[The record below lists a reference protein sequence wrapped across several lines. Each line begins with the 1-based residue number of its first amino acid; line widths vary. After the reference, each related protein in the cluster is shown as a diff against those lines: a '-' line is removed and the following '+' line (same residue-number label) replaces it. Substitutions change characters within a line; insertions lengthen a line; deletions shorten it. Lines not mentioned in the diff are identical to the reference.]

1 MEQPTRTRPVRVLVV
16 AAYPA
21 VEAGLG
27 ALLSRNGTGLE
38 LSLPTSFGAQSAPD
52 AEPDVIVADLAGL
65 TGEAA
70 DDLAGRHP
78 QAALVLLGADPTSDG
93 PGLGAGPVAYLA
105 PNVDGAALVAAV
117 QSVHLG
123 LSVVD
128 PALLD
133 AGEGLPWPRSLPR
146 PAEVADDVLTPRE
159 RQVLALVADG
169 FPNKAIARELGISEH
184 TVKFHVGSLL
194 SKLGA
199 GSRTEAVTLA
209 TRRGL
214 LAV

>member
-1 MEQPTRTRPVRVLVV
+1 MERHTRARPVRVLVV

-27 ALLSRNGTGLE
+27 ALLTREGSGLTVSTPGTVAA
-38 LSLPTSFGAQSAPD
+38 LSGSNTD
-52 AEPDVIVADLAGL
+52 PDVIVADLAGL
-65 TGEAA
+65 IGESA
-70 DDLAGRHP
+70 DDLGLRHP

-93 PGLGAGPVAYLA
+93 PGLGGGPVAYLS
-105 PNVDGAALVAAV
+105 PNVDGAALIAAV
-117 QSVHLG
+117 QSVYLG

-133 AGEGLPWPRSLPR
+133 VGENLPWPQPRPR
-146 PAEVADDVLTPRE
+146 PADAADDTLTPRE
-159 RQVLALVADG
+159 RQVLTLVADG
-169 FPNKAIARELGISEH
+169 LPNKAIARELGISEH